1 MENAGFEPSLGG
13 AEGAELPLP
22 AGALA
27 KLMVR
32 KTLIRFQ
39 MELYQICSE
48 TLETIHWQY
57 LRRFADVPV
66 ETGVAGTVVF
76 EPGGVVPS
84 FATTEKTPLVLVFA
98 VPASVNVKKYLPA
111 LTSTVHGNAF
121 GVKLT
126 AALMSLGVFEA
137 LSKFTNYPFVN
148 NAYLL
153 IQKLQGLQVLV
164 EPLYSWTSASLFEEA
179 EV

>member
-22 AGALA
+22 AGAVGLLVGEVVVVEVPVVVA
-27 KLMVR
+27 P
-32 KTLIRFQ
+32 
-39 MELYQICSE
+39 
-48 TLETIHWQY
+48 
-57 LRRFADVPV
+57 DVPV

-137 LSKFTNYPFVN
+137 LSVIIN
-148 NAYLL
+148 
-153 IQKLQGLQVLV
+153 
-164 EPLYSWTSASLFEEA
+164 
-179 EV
+179 